1 MLPFTAEQ
9 RRRLATAGKM
19 LTPDERRRCCD
30 LVKPATIL
38 VWFRQ
43 LAARTYD
50 SSDVRRGRPPKTNDV
65 RKLVIKLATEAPR
78 WGYTKIR
85 DALRTGLGIEI
96 GRTTWAADRERCQL
110 DEREIGSWKGR
121 QSVSLGRD
129 AELLPPRGRMTAG
142 DGLADTTGQ
151 RSRKSISQ
159 VIAGRMVPSLVMIP
173 VLGRHVSP
181 TM

>member
-1 MLPFTAEQ
+1 
-9 RRRLATAGKM
+9 
-19 LTPDERRRCCD
+19 
-30 LVKPATIL
+30 VKPATIL
-38 VWFRQ
+38 AWFRQ

-110 DEREIGSWKGR
+110 DEREIGS
-121 QSVSLGRD
+121 
-129 AELLPPRGRMTAG
+129 
-142 DGLADTTGQ
+142 
-151 RSRKSISQ
+151 
-159 VIAGRMVPSLVMIP
+159 
-173 VLGRHVSP
+173 
-181 TM
+181 